1 MSVDKKINYQIQG
14 GVKNYRPSKMVTV
27 PKIAKSSPDT
37 PTAKLAYITPEEQD
51 VLIDLNLY
59 GSLKGKPNRGPGGIP
74 SLEGDFGGPD
84 GFGGYQGGGDYSS
97 AETGNT
103 LNIDA
108 SNRHKLK
115 SKLQTEF
122 DENFDGEKEN
132 NYNILITTEVLAE
145 GINLHRS
152 NIIIN
157 YDISYYYYFNII
169 YNY

>member
-1 MSVDKKINYQIQG
+1 MVKVVIFSEAKVTTDYLLNKLKKDGFKKI
-14 GVKNYRPSKMVTV
+14 
-27 PKIAKSSPDT
+27 
-37 PTAKLAYITPEEQD
+37 
-51 VLIDLNLY
+51 
-59 GSLKGKPNRGPGGIP
+59 
-74 SLEGDFGGPD
+74 
-84 GFGGYQGGGDYSS
+84 
-97 AETGNT
+97 

-157 YDISYYYYFNII
+157 YDTPWNSTRLIQRIGRVNRIGSKADKIHVFNFFPLKCRRR
-169 YNY
+169 Y